1 MSTAAVT
8 SPKLAMAVPERI
20 VAAAAE
26 LISSQGLRGTSV
38 DDIAS
43 AAGCGRATV
52 YRYFPGG
59 RAELLEVTMG
69 EGVDRIFAL
78 CAQVTDNAASLAE
91 AVAGTINIAVLE
103 LSNDAVVQQLLVS
116 FARLLISGKKL
127 LVDEPDTIATLISP
141 MRIEPLFERA
151 SEWGAEH
158 FSRFLEPAIA
168 AHVGEWCVR
177 VVTDHLR
184 SPAPIVDITDPSVA
198 RKLVDTFLSPTLIP
212 GTFADHLTTTRNY

>member
-8 SPKLAMAVPERI
+8 SPKLAIAVPERI
-20 VAAAAE
+20 VVAAAV
-26 LISSQGLRGTSV
+26 LIAAQGLRATSV

-59 RAELLEVTMG
+59 RAELLEVTLG
-69 EGVDRIFAL
+69 QGVDRIFAL

-103 LSNDAVVQQLLVS
+103 LSNDAVVQQ
-116 FARLLISGKKL
+116 L

-184 SPAPIVDITDPSVA
+184 SPAPIVDITDASVA
-198 RKLVDTFLSPTLIP
+198 RTLVDTFLIPTLIP

>member
-8 SPKLAMAVPERI
+8 SPKFAMAVPERI

-103 LSNDAVVQQLLVS
+103 LSNDAVVQQLLV
-116 FARLLISGKKL
+116 
-127 LVDEPDTIATLISP
+127 DEPDTIATLISP

-198 RKLVDTFLSPTLIP
+198 RKLVDTFLIPTLIP
-212 GTFADHLTTTRNY
+212 ETFADHLTTTRNY

>member
-8 SPKLAMAVPERI
+8 SPKFSMAVPERI

-26 LISSQGLRGTSV
+26 LITSQGLRGTSV

-103 LSNDAVVQQLLVS
+103 LSNDAVVQQLLV
-116 FARLLISGKKL
+116 
-127 LVDEPDTIATLISP
+127 DEPDTIATLISP

-184 SPAPIVDITDPSVA
+184 SPAPIIDITDLSLA
-198 RKLVDTFLSPTLIP
+198 RTLVDTFLIPTLIP
-212 GTFADHLTTTRNY
+212 GILADQTTMTRNY

>member
-1 MSTAAVT
+1 
-8 SPKLAMAVPERI
+8 
-20 VAAAAE
+20 
-26 LISSQGLRGTSV
+26 
-38 DDIAS
+38 
-43 AAGCGRATV
+43 
-52 YRYFPGG
+52 
-59 RAELLEVTMG
+59 
-69 EGVDRIFAL
+69 
-78 CAQVTDNAASLAE
+78 VTDNSDSLAE

-103 LSNDAVVQQLLVS
+103 LSNDAVVQQ
-116 FARLLISGKKL
+116 L

-158 FSRFLEPAIA
+158 FSRFLESAIA

-198 RKLVDTFLSPTLIP
+198 RKLVDTFLIPTLIP
-212 GTFADHLTTTRNY
+212 ETFADHLTTTRNY

>member
-1 MSTAAVT
+1 MSTAAVA
-8 SPKLAMAVPERI
+8 SPKLPVAVPERI
-20 VAAAAE
+20 VAAAAG
-26 LISSQGLRGTSV
+26 LVAAQGLRATSV

-59 RAELLEVTMG
+59 RAELLEVTLG
-69 EGVDRIFAL
+69 QGVDRIFAV
-78 CAQVTDNAASLAE
+78 CAQVTDHASSLAE

-103 LSNDAVVQQLLVS
+103 LSNDAVVQQ
-116 FARLLISGKKL
+116 L

-151 SEWGAEH
+151 SEWGIEH
-158 FSRFLEPAIA
+158 FSRFIEPALA

-184 SPAPIVDITDPSVA
+184 SPAPIIDITDPLLA
-198 RKLVDTFLSPTLIP
+198 RKLVETFLIPTLIP
-212 GTFADHLTTTRNY
+212 GNVADRLTTTRNY

>member
-1 MSTAAVT
+1 
-8 SPKLAMAVPERI
+8 MAVPERI

-103 LSNDAVVQQLLVS
+103 LSNDAVVQQLLV
-116 FARLLISGKKL
+116 
-127 LVDEPDTIATLISP
+127 DEPDTIATLISP

-184 SPAPIVDITDPSVA
+184 SPVPIIDITDLSLA
-198 RKLVDTFLSPTLIP
+198 RTLVDTFLIPTLIP
-212 GTFADHLTTTRNY
+212 GNVADHPPTTRNY

>member
-1 MSTAAVT
+1 
-8 SPKLAMAVPERI
+8 MAVPERI

-78 CAQVTDNAASLAE
+78 CAQVTGNAASLAE

-103 LSNDAVVQQLLVS
+103 LSNDAVVQQ
-116 FARLLISGKKL
+116 L

-168 AHVGEWCVR
+168 GHVGEWCVR

-198 RKLVDTFLSPTLIP
+198 RKLVDTFLIPPLIP
-212 GTFADHLTTTRNY
+212 GTFADRLTTNRNY

>member
-8 SPKLAMAVPERI
+8 SPKLALAVPERI

-59 RAELLEVTMG
+59 RAELLEVTLG

-78 CAQVTDNAASLAE
+78 CAQVTDNSDSLAE

-103 LSNDAVVQQLLVS
+103 LSNDAVVQQ
-116 FARLLISGKKL
+116 L

-158 FSRFLEPAIA
+158 FSRFLESAIA

-198 RKLVDTFLSPTLIP
+198 RKLVDTFLIPTLIP
-212 GTFADHLTTTRNY
+212 ETFADHLTTTRNY

>member
-103 LSNDAVVQQLLVS
+103 LSNDAVVQQLLV
-116 FARLLISGKKL
+116 
-127 LVDEPDTIATLISP
+127 DEPDTIATLISP

-198 RKLVDTFLSPTLIP
+198 RKLVDTFLIPTLIP
-212 GTFADHLTTTRNY
+212 GTFADRLTTNRNY

>member
-103 LSNDAVVQQLLVS
+103 LSNDAVVQQLLV
-116 FARLLISGKKL
+116 
-127 LVDEPDTIATLISP
+127 DEPDTIATLISP

-168 AHVGEWCVR
+168 GHVGEWCVR

-198 RKLVDTFLSPTLIP
+198 RKLVDTFLIPTLIP
-212 GTFADHLTTTRNY
+212 GTFADRLTTNRNY

>member
-103 LSNDAVVQQLLVS
+103 LSNDAVVQQLLV
-116 FARLLISGKKL
+116 
-127 LVDEPDTIATLISP
+127 DEPDTIATLISP

-168 AHVGEWCVR
+168 GHVGEWCVR

-184 SPAPIVDITDPSVA
+184 SPAPIVDITDPLVA
-198 RKLVDTFLSPTLIP
+198 RKLVDTFLIPTLIP
-212 GTFADHLTTTRNY
+212 GTFADRLTTNRNY

>member
-1 MSTAAVT
+1 
-8 SPKLAMAVPERI
+8 MAVPERI

-103 LSNDAVVQQLLVS
+103 LSNDAVVQQLLV
-116 FARLLISGKKL
+116 
-127 LVDEPDTIATLISP
+127 DEPDTIATLISP

-168 AHVGEWCVR
+168 GHVGEWCVR

-184 SPAPIVDITDPSVA
+184 SPAPIVDITDPLVA
-198 RKLVDTFLSPTLIP
+198 RKLVDTFLFPTLIP
-212 GTFADHLTTTRNY
+212 GTFADRLTTTRNY

>member
-103 LSNDAVVQQLLVS
+103 LSNDAVVQQLLV
-116 FARLLISGKKL
+116 
-127 LVDEPDTIATLISP
+127 DEPDTIATLISP

-198 RKLVDTFLSPTLIP
+198 RKLVDTFLIPTLIP

>member
-1 MSTAAVT
+1 MSTAAVA
-8 SPKLAMAVPERI
+8 SPKLPIAVPERI
-20 VAAAAE
+20 VAAAAG
-26 LISSQGLRGTSV
+26 LVAAQGLRATSV

-59 RAELLEVTMG
+59 RAELLEVTLG
-69 EGVDRIFAL
+69 QGVDRIFAV
-78 CAQVTDNAASLAE
+78 CAQVTDHASSLAE

-103 LSNDAVVQQLLVS
+103 LSNDAVVQQ
-116 FARLLISGKKL
+116 L

-151 SEWGAEH
+151 SEWGVEH

-184 SPAPIVDITDPSVA
+184 SPAPIIDITDLSLA
-198 RKLVDTFLSPTLIP
+198 RTLVDTFLIPTLIP
-212 GTFADHLTTTRNY
+212 GNIADHLPTTRNY

>member
-1 MSTAAVT
+1 
-8 SPKLAMAVPERI
+8 MAVPERI

-78 CAQVTDNAASLAE
+78 CAQVTDNATSLAE

-103 LSNDAVVQQLLVS
+103 LSNDAVVQQ
-116 FARLLISGKKL
+116 L

-158 FSRFLEPAIA
+158 FSRFLELAIA

-184 SPAPIVDITDPSVA
+184 SPAPIIDITDLSLA
-198 RKLVDTFLSPTLIP
+198 RTLVDTFLIPTLIP
-212 GTFADHLTTTRNY
+212 GNVADHPPTTRNY

>member
-1 MSTAAVT
+1 MSTAAGT
-8 SPKLAMAVPERI
+8 SPKLAIAVPERI

-69 EGVDRIFAL
+69 EGVDRIFTV
-78 CAQVTDNAASLAE
+78 CAQVTDHASSLAE

-103 LSNDAVVQQLLVS
+103 LSNDAVVQQ
-116 FARLLISGKKL
+116 L

-151 SEWGAEH
+151 SEWGVEH
-158 FSRFLEPAIA
+158 FSRFIEPALA

-184 SPAPIVDITDPSVA
+184 SPAPIIDITDLSLA
-198 RKLVDTFLSPTLIP
+198 RTLVDTFLIPTLIP
-212 GTFADHLTTTRNY
+212 GNIADHLPTTRNY

>member
-1 MSTAAVT
+1 MSTAAVA
-8 SPKLAMAVPERI
+8 SPKLPIAVPERI
-20 VAAAAE
+20 VAAAAG
-26 LISSQGLRGTSV
+26 LVAAQGLRATSV

-59 RAELLEVTMG
+59 RAELLEVTLG
-69 EGVDRIFAL
+69 QGVDRIFAV
-78 CAQVTDNAASLAE
+78 CAQVTDHASSLAE

-103 LSNDAVVQQLLVS
+103 LSNDAVVQQ
-116 FARLLISGKKL
+116 L

-151 SEWGAEH
+151 SEWGVEH
-158 FSRFLEPAIA
+158 FSRFLEPALA

-184 SPAPIVDITDPSVA
+184 SPAPIIDITDLSLA
-198 RKLVDTFLSPTLIP
+198 RTLVDTFLIPTLIP
-212 GTFADHLTTTRNY
+212 GNIADHLPTTRNH

>member
-1 MSTAAVT
+1 
-8 SPKLAMAVPERI
+8 MAVPERI

-78 CAQVTDNAASLAE
+78 CAQVTGNAASLAE

-103 LSNDAVVQQLLVS
+103 LSNDAVVQQ
-116 FARLLISGKKL
+116 L

-168 AHVGEWCVR
+168 GHVGEWCVR

-184 SPAPIVDITDPSVA
+184 SPAPIVDITDPLVA
-198 RKLVDTFLSPTLIP
+198 RKLVDTFLIPTLIP
-212 GTFADHLTTTRNY
+212 GTFADRLTTTRNY